1 MDISNLS
8 DADFEILVIRM
19 FKELIGYFNSIKKTQ
34 EEMKFTLSEIKKHLQ
49 GISSGLDEDKNQ
61 INDLEH
67 KEEIAFNENSK
78 KKKESKKIRMGQGAS
93 GTMPTPES

>member
-1 MDISNLS
+1 MRRQRNMAQMKEENKTLEKELNEMDISNLS

-49 GISSGLDEDKNQ
+49 GTNSGVDEAKNQ
-61 INDLEH
+61 INNLE
-67 KEEIAFNENSK
+67 
-78 KKKESKKIRMGQGAS
+78 
-93 GTMPTPES
+93 